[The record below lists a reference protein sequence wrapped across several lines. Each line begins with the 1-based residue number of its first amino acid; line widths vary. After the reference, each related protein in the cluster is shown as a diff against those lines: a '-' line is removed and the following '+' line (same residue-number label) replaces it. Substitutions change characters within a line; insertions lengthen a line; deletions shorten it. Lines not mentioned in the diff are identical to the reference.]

1 MDIAALSMNLG
12 TMKAANAVQISL
24 LRKTMD
30 ITEEHSNQ
38 MIQMMQQTAAMERSV
53 HPYRGSQLDLRG

>member
-38 MIQMMQQTAAMERSV
+38 MIQMMQQAAAMERSV
-53 HPYRGSQLDLRG
+53 HPHIGSQLDIRG